1 MHLTREADY
10 AVRVVID
17 LAGREPGAVVRT
29 EELTGTTGVPPAY
42 LKKIV
47 QALGRAHLVQTR
59 QGPKGGVS
67 LRRDPATVTLRQVV
81 EAVEGPIHLN
91 RCLVRPGE
99 CERDRSCTVHPAW
112 REIQAVLAREMDR
125 FTISQLAGRRGA
137 GHEGGAVAD
146 AGHPALL
153 GIQGGE
159 ERPPRNGAGQAAEES
174 GAE

>member
-17 LAGREPGAVVRT
+17 LAVREPGTVVRT
-29 EELTGTTGVPPAY
+29 EELTGSTAVPPAY

-67 LRRDPATVTLRQVV
+67 LRRDPETITLRHVV

-91 RCLVRPGE
+91 RCLVRAGE
-99 CERDRSCTVHPAW
+99 CERDRFCTVHPAW

-125 FTISQLAGRRGA
+125 FTMSQLAGKPRRG
-137 GHEGGAVAD
+137 GRETVPDPRPPVPGGGA
-146 AGHPALL
+146 
-153 GIQGGE
+153 E
-159 ERPPRNGAGQAAEES
+159 EQRPPRTGGGRAGEES
-174 GAE
+174 RAE